1 MAVHRN
7 RVIYQSEALFIS
19 PDSTGYHYTGKYGY
33 GLMTPPINAD
43 QAAGGINEKGQMVG
57 WKCGDEWPAW
67 NADGSDANY
76 AESHGSIIKQLKR
89 VQSANYGFTVNKTD
103 VNQYGNLSKLDSIV
117 IESPTVNLDFSYY
130 LLDGYNERMLEFVTN
145 GSTNALSGAMSP
157 ELYQAGNNY
166 FILTLPEARDAVKG
180 DIDLDNRGVLEDKTV
195 ISLGNGYLTDY
206 SVDISVGSI
215 PTVSCTVEGMNIRS
229 DVGETGLDLPSVDA
243 NDGSL
248 ISNAWFQGR
257 NGECRPSNEAACT
270 GLFSLPAAKSG
281 YTGCD
286 DVPALR
292 PGDVVLDLDNR
303 SLLTT
308 QVTGSSDRPLR
319 GSAHIQSCSISLP
332 LGRTTLQRLGSTF
345 GFSKAIDLPLTV
357 TMTINALVSE
367 LKEGNLVDLLCGCD
381 EHTLSV
387 RVYDPECFDCV
398 TKDGPVAMAYTLRG
412 ARLESENISSS
423 IGDNKSVDLTF
434 SAQIGGADD
443 VGRGL
448 FISGKE
454 APEAT
459 VPGLPPGWT
468 NLEGK
473 ENVPFISEVPPDAI
487 PYEPNQ
493 QYKLNRVIQ
502 NGTSY
507 YIAKQSINYR
517 N

>member
-57 WKCGDEWPAW
+57 WKCGDQWPEW
-67 NADGSDANY
+67 NADESDNDY
-76 AESHGSIIKQLKR
+76 AKEHGSIIKQLKR
-89 VQSANYGFTVNKTD
+89 IQSANYGFTVNKTD
-103 VNQYGNLSKLDSIV
+103 VNQYGHLSKLDSIV
-117 IESPTVNLDFSYY
+117 IESPTVNLDFSYF

-145 GSTNALSGAMSP
+145 GVTNTLSGAMSP

-166 FILTLPEARDAVKG
+166 FILTLPEARDAVAG
-180 DIDLDNRGVLEDKTV
+180 DIDLDKRGVLEDKTV

-206 SVDISVGSI
+206 SVDISVGAI

-229 DVGETGLDLPSVDA
+229 DIGETGLDLPSVDA

-248 ISNAWFQGR
+248 ISNAWYKGR
-257 NGECRPSNEAACT
+257 NGECRPANEAACT
-270 GLFSLPAAKSG
+270 GLFSLPASNSG
-281 YTGCD
+281 YTGCE

-292 PGDVVLDLDNR
+292 PGDVVLDLSNQ
-303 SLLTT
+303 SLITT
-308 QVTGSSDRPLR
+308 QVTGSADKPLR

-332 LGRTTLQRLGSTF
+332 MGRTTLQRLGSTF

-357 TMTINALVSE
+357 TMSINALVSE
-367 LKEGNLVDLLCGCD
+367 LKEGNLVDLLCACD
-381 EHTLSV
+381 EHEVSV
-387 RVYDPECFDCV
+387 KVFDPECFDCV
-398 TKDGPVAMAYTLRG
+398 TKDGPVAVSYTLKG

-443 VGRGL
+443 QGRGL

-454 APEAT
+454 ATEAS
-459 VPGLPPGWT
+459 VHGLPPGWT
-468 NLEGK
+468 GLGGK
-473 ENVPFISEVPPDAI
+473 ENAPFVSEVPPDAI
-487 PYEPNQ
+487 PYNPSQ

-507 YIAKQSINYR
+507 YIAKQSIKYR

>member
-57 WKCGDEWPAW
+57 WKCGDEWPEW
-67 NADGSDANY
+67 NGEGNNPDY

-89 VQSANYGFTVNKTD
+89 VQSANYGFTINKTD
-103 VNQYGNLSKLDSIV
+103 INQFGNLAKLDSIV

-130 LLDGYNERMLEFVTN
+130 LLDGYNERMLEFVTD
-145 GSTNALSGAMSP
+145 GTTNALSGAMSP

-180 DIDLDNRGVLEDKTV
+180 DIDLDARGKLEDKTV

-257 NGECRPSNEAACT
+257 NGECRPPNEAACT
-270 GLFSLPAAKSG
+270 GLFSLPAAQSG
-281 YTGCD
+281 YTGCE

-292 PGDVVLDLDNR
+292 PGDVVLDLQNK
-303 SLLTT
+303 SLITT

-332 LGRTTLQRLGSTF
+332 MGRTTLQRLGSTF

-367 LKEGNLVDLLCGCD
+367 LKEGNMVDLLCACD
-381 EHTLSV
+381 EHELSV
-387 RVYDPECFDCV
+387 KVYDPECFDCV
-398 TKDGPVAMAYTLRG
+398 TKDGPLAVQYTLKG
-412 ARLESENISSS
+412 ARLESENLSSS

-434 SAQIGGADD
+434 TTQVGGADD
-443 VGRGL
+443 SSRGL

-454 APEAT
+454 APEAD
-459 VPGLPPGWT
+459 VRGLPPGWT

-473 ENVPFISEVPPDAI
+473 ENVPFLSEVPPDAI
-487 PYEPNQ
+487 PYNPSQ

>member
-57 WKCGDEWPAW
+57 WKCGDAWPEW
-67 NADGSDANY
+67 NADGSDTDY

-89 VQSANYGFTVNKTD
+89 VQSANYGFTINKTD
-103 VNQYGNLSKLDSIV
+103 INQYGHLSKLDSIV
-117 IESPTVNLDFSYY
+117 VESPTVNLDFSYY

-145 GSTNALSGAMSP
+145 GETNTLSGAMSP
-157 ELYQAGNNY
+157 ELYQAGNNF
-166 FILTLPEARDAVKG
+166 FILTLPEARDAVAG
-180 DIDLDNRGVLEDKTV
+180 DVDLDERGVLEDKTV

-229 DVGETGLDLPSVDA
+229 DIGETGLDLPSIDA

-248 ISNAWFQGR
+248 ISNAWYQGR
-257 NGECRPSNEAACT
+257 NGECRPPNEAACT
-270 GLFSLPAAKSG
+270 GLFSLPAANSG

-292 PGDVVLDLDNR
+292 PGDVVLDLANK
-303 SLLTT
+303 SLITT
-308 QVTGSSDRPLR
+308 QVTGSADRPLR

-332 LGRTTLQRLGSTF
+332 MGRTTLQRLGSTF

-367 LKEGNLVDLLCGCD
+367 LKEGNMVDLLCGCD
-381 EHTLSV
+381 EHELSV
-387 RVYDPECFDCV
+387 KVFDPECFDCV
-398 TKDGPVAMAYTLRG
+398 TKDGPLAVMYTLKG
-412 ARLESENISSS
+412 ARLESENITSS

-443 VGRGL
+443 GGRGL

-454 APEAT
+454 APEAS

-468 NLEGK
+468 GLGGK
-473 ENVPFISEVPPDAI
+473 ENTPFISEVPPDAI
-487 PYEPNQ
+487 AYNPSQ

-502 NGTSY
+502 NGTHY
-507 YIAKQSINYR
+507 YIAKQSIKYR